1 VHILWAGS
9 TPAIYI
15 LHYEVNL
22 KEEFLFVEK
31 YRPKTIEECV
41 LPKSLKNT
49 FQSIVDT
56 GELPN
61 MMFTGSAGVGKTT
74 VARALCNELGL
85 DYIIVNGSED
95 GNIDTLRGRIKQFAS
110 TISLQGGQK
119 VVILDEADYLNP
131 QSTQPALRG
140 FIEEFSTNC
149 RFILTCNFKN
159 RIIDPL
165 HSRCSIYEFN
175 YPIESESLAGD
186 FMKRLQFILDSEHII
201 YDNQVIAE
209 LIMKYMPDWRRVI
222 NECQRYGISGHID
235 TGILV
240 TLSETSINKLMEDLK
255 AKNFK
260 KMRRWVTDNIDVESS
275 KLFRVVYDNM
285 IQYVQPQSIPQL
297 VLILA
302 DYSYKDSFVA
312 DHELNVVACMTEIM
326 SQIKFK

>member
-1 VHILWAGS
+1 M
-9 TPAIYI
+9 
-15 LHYEVNL
+15 
-22 KEEFLFVEK
+22 KEFLFVEK
-31 YRPKTIEECV
+31 YRPRTISECV
-41 LPKSLKNT
+41 LPKSLKDT
-49 FQSIVDT
+49 FQSIIDK

-61 MMFTGSAGVGKTT
+61 MMFTGSAGIGKTT

-85 DYIIVNGSED
+85 DYMMINGSED
-95 GNIDTLRGRIKQFAS
+95 GNIDTLRGKIKQFAS
-110 TISLQGGQK
+110 TVSLQGGQK

-140 FIEEFSTNC
+140 FIEEFSKNC

-175 YPIESESLAGD
+175 LGNKEKMAMA
-186 FMKRLQFILDSEHII
+186 FMHRLQFILDSENIK
-201 YDNQVIAE
+201 YENQVLAE
-209 LIMKYMPDWRRVI
+209 LIMKYIPDWRRVI
-222 NECQRYGISGHID
+222 NECQRYGMSGVID

-240 TLSETSINKLMEDLK
+240 TLSESSIKSLMKDLK
-255 AKNFK
+255 SKNFK
-260 KMRRWVTDNIDVESS
+260 SMRKWVSDNIDVESA
-275 KLFRVVYDNM
+275 KLFRMVYDNM
-285 IQYVQPQSIPQL
+285 ITYVEPSSVPAL

>member
-1 VHILWAGS
+1 V
-9 TPAIYI
+9 
-15 LHYEVNL
+15 
-22 KEEFLFVEK
+22 KEFLFVEK
-31 YRPKTIEECV
+31 YRPQTIEDCI
-41 LPKSLKNT
+41 LPEGLKET
-49 FQSIVDT
+49 FQKIVEK

-74 VARALCNELGL
+74 VARALCNELDL
-85 DYIIVNGSED
+85 DYMLINGSED
-95 GNIDTLRGRIKQFAS
+95 GNIDTLRGKIKQFAS

-131 QSTQPALRG
+131 QSIQPALRG
-140 FIEEFSTNC
+140 FIEEFSSNC

-175 YPIESESLAGD
+175 LGNKAEMAQK
-186 FMKRLQFILDSEHII
+186 FMARLQFILDSEHII
-201 YDNQVIAE
+201 YDNAVIAE
-209 LIMKYMPDWRRVI
+209 LIMKYIPDWRRVI
-222 NECQRYGISGHID
+222 NECQRYGMSGHID

-240 TLSETSINKLMEDLK
+240 TLSETSIAGLMEDLK
-255 AKNFK
+255 TKNFK
-260 KMRRWVTDNIDVESS
+260 KMRKWVTDNIDVESA
-275 KLFRVVYDNM
+275 KLFRLIYDNM
-285 IQYVQPQSIPQL
+285 SDYVEPSSIPQL

-326 SQIKFK
+326 SSIKFK

>member
-1 VHILWAGS
+1 M
-9 TPAIYI
+9 
-15 LHYEVNL
+15 
-22 KEEFLFVEK
+22 KEFLFVEK
-31 YRPKTIEECV
+31 YRPQTISDCI
-41 LPKSLKNT
+41 LPKGLKDT
-49 FQSIVDT
+49 FEQIVQK

-61 MMFTGSAGVGKTT
+61 MMFTGSAGIGKTT
-74 VARALCNELGL
+74 VARALCNELDL
-85 DYIIVNGSED
+85 DYMMINGSED
-95 GNIDTLRGRIKQFAS
+95 GNIDTLRGKIKQFAS
-110 TISLQGGQK
+110 TVSLHGGQK

-140 FIEEFSTNC
+140 FIEEFSSNC

-175 YPIESESLAGD
+175 LGNKAVMAEQ
-186 FMKRLQFILDSEHII
+186 FMARLRFILDSESII
-201 YDNQVIAE
+201 YDNAVIAE
-209 LIMKYMPDWRRVI
+209 LIMKYIPDWRRVL
-222 NECQRYGISGHID
+222 NECQRYGMSGHID

-240 TLSETSINKLMEDLK
+240 TLSEASISSLMTDLK

-260 KMRRWVTDNIDVESS
+260 KMRRWVTDNIDVESA
-275 KLFRVVYDNM
+275 KLFRMVYDNM
-285 IQYVQPQSIPQL
+285 SSYVQPQSIPQL